1 MVQYTTSGG
10 SDNSSLA
17 IVTVDSPKF
26 ILALD
31 PLSALLDFAIAPF
44 KSNPDQE
51 AAPQVDDGS
60 IELGSNKQADANPG
74 QLAFRVNIVHATILV
89 LANDSDPKS
98 QVIELSVK
106 EILLSQQ
113 SIMAFKIDQLGMA
126 FGSMDKPDVRVRF
139 LDDLNVAMSLDTRQ
153 KGSQQMSS
161 YEVEIP
167 DPIIFR
173 ASYTDI
179 MLITDIVNKAVAVAT
194 SAGKNGDEKSTEER
208 RRRSVSATDAS
219 STKMPATTSITPAHR
234 SITQDT
240 STRRTSISKRRKSVD
255 KSKVLVS
262 KEQLK
267 ATINGFQFVLVGDM
281 QEIPM
286 VHLSANE
293 FSISVQDWSGDVSL
307 WLLDPGAETD
317 VVDESVD
324 LAHHEHPILQFGQ
337 FVFRA
342 IDGPL
347 EIRDQ
352 GERSC

>member
-17 IVTVDSPKF
+17 IVTIDSPKF

-51 AAPQVDDGS
+51 TPAPADDGS
-60 IELGSNKQADANPG
+60 VDMGGSKQADTNPG

-89 LANDSDPKS
+89 LANDSDPRS

-139 LDDLNVAMSLDTRQ
+139 LDDLNVAMSLDTRR

-194 SAGKNGDEKSTEER
+194 SAGKSGDEKETEQR
-208 RRRSVSATDAS
+208 RRRSVSGTDAS
-219 STKMPATTSITPAHR
+219 STRMPATTSITPAQR
-234 SITQDT
+234 SVTQNSQHEAQVNGQVQSACIERTTQSDRQWIPICPGGRYAGDSNGT
-240 STRRTSISKRRKSVD
+240 SFGKR
-255 KSKVLVS
+255 VLG
-262 KEQLK
+262 LG
-267 ATINGFQFVLVGDM
+267 AGLVWRC
-281 QEIPM
+281 EY
-286 VHLSANE
+286 S
-293 FSISVQDWSGDVSL
+293 SL
-307 WLLDPGAETD
+307 LWTG
-317 VVDESVD
+317 
-324 LAHHEHPILQFGQ
+324 
-337 FVFRA
+337 
-342 IDGPL
+342 
-347 EIRDQ
+347 
-352 GERSC
+352 